1 MSYFNDKQVETL
13 LKPINPNRVLSLG
26 QSKGPAL
33 SYVAQHDIR
42 AHLNRVFGFG
52 RWSMHVKETAFMFD
66 EQNKEGRWK
75 ACYRAT
81 VRLTICAP
89 DGSVIAEYEDSHAS
103 GNMPQ
108 PDRADAHALALTIAV
123 STAMKRAA
131 TCLGDQFGLS
141 LYNKGQ
147 TLPFVKGT
155 LIGAAEA
162 KVDDD
167 VKILSMGEV
176 EGGGMPED
184 EPATSPS
191 STVEGHPAIQESLAH
206 AADDAGLAVDTET
219 GEIAEDPEV
228 AAEEKRLYLEGA
240 MGELRA
246 FAMLATPGD
255 RILHVAKWKQENS
268 ALLSERTKIGAQ
280 EITLGVLADEVA
292 AGKYSKKEE
301 A

>member
-1 MSYFNDKQVETL
+1 MSYFNDKQIEAL
-13 LKPINPNRVLSLG
+13 LKPINPNRVLSLK

-33 SYVAQHDIR
+33 SYVAQHDVR

-52 RWSMHVKETAFMFD
+52 RWSMDVKETAFMFD
-66 EQNKEGRWK
+66 EQNEQKRWK

-81 VRLTICAP
+81 VRLTVHAP
-89 DGSVIAEYEDSHAS
+89 DGTEIAHYEDSHAS

-155 LIGAAEA
+155 LVGVEDA

-167 VKILSMGEV
+167 VKILSLGDV
-176 EGGGMPED
+176 EGGGMPDD
-184 EPATSPS
+184 EPATP
-191 STVEGHPAIQESLAH
+191 STVEEQAAGAIKESLER
-206 AADDAGLAVDTET
+206 AADDAGIAVDVET
-219 GEIAEDPEV
+219 GEIVEQTDD
-228 AAEEKRLYLEGA
+228 EKRLYIEGA
-240 MGELRA
+240 IGELRA
-246 FAMLATPGD
+246 FAMLGVPGD
-255 RILHVAKWKQENS
+255 RILHVAKWKQENAS
-268 ALLSERTKIGAQ
+268 ILTERTKVGKQ

-292 AGKYSKKEE
+292 AGKYSKKE